1 MDIKE
6 EIYSEKIA
14 SEDIGDSEE
23 VRIKKIQNA
32 FQCSENIK
40 ESCHFL
46 VDSVEHSLE
55 YLKEKR
61 TDVSSKLC
69 EALAKKESLRKK
81 DYHTIMA
88 DIYSMLDEKES
99 NAKNHFIA
107 FIDDQKEFTQSLK
120 DIILNI
126 SDYSAADSPDKNALL
141 KEQLAQIAKIQEE
154 RKTTVIK
161 ILTDFQEIHKE
172 VMTYLESLLEK
183 GDNISIRDIKNAK
196 YIISK
201 EQI

>member
-172 VMTYLESLLEK
+172 VMAYLESLLEK